1 MSRIVGVKRKLSS
14 TDSSLS
20 GGSDGVH
27 SFENSQDRN
36 EDVPVI
42 EEASTEG
49 ASEESLTEKVS
60 VMVGN
65 LTFDCRERNGIEN
78 LRCVSHES
86 SVMEAENVIMSAP
99 RVEWELENDVLGW
112 QELSYVVYED
122 ENDIP
127 DLEESSESGVESGS
141 YCVDECDVRGA
152 EG

>member
-1 MSRIVGVKRKLSS
+1 MSRIVGVKRKLVS

-20 GGSDGVH
+20 GGSDGVR

-49 ASEESLTEKVS
+49 ASEGSLSEKVS

-65 LTFDCRERNGIEN
+65 LTLDCRERNGIEN

-86 SVMEAENVIMSAP
+86 IVMEAENVIM
-99 RVEWELENDVLGW
+99 
-112 QELSYVVYED
+112 
-122 ENDIP
+122 
-127 DLEESSESGVESGS
+127 
-141 YCVDECDVRGA
+141 
-152 EG
+152 